1 MKPLYGTLS
10 ADPTALELANR
21 ALARRAAAEGFVLLK
36 NEGGALP
43 LQTRNIA
50 LYGMGARQTVKG
62 GLGSGS
68 VEERYS
74 VTIEQGLK
82 TPGIRSPRPAGW
94 TITTPSMP
102 APMPNTTIWWKARSP
117 A

>member
-1 MKPLYGTLS
+1 MKPLYGTTS
-10 ADPTALELANR
+10 AAPTALELANR

-74 VTIEQGLK
+74 VTIEQGLQNAGY
-82 TPGIRSPRPAGW
+82 TVTTTAGW
-94 TITTPSMP
+94 MITTPSMP